1 MLYRVFVAVDIT
13 DSNIK
18 NVILNIQQELSK
30 LGIDAK
36 PVEPENLHITL
47 RFIGEVHE
55 TIVNEI
61 INRLKTVKY
70 GKFKMRLKG
79 LGAFPSI
86 GNPRVV
92 WIGVEEGSKELKE
105 LHEIVEKLVGKFGI
119 KDEKEFTPHLTFAR
133 IKSNR
138 NINLLKKYLTE
149 HQDLDLGYQ
158 EVDSIKLKR
167 SILTPKGPIYSDLLE
182 VKLE

>member
-1 MLYRVFVAVDIT
+1 MAVDIT
-13 DSNIK
+13 DISIK
-18 NVILNIQQELSK
+18 NLILSIQQELLK

-79 LGAFPSI
+79 LGAFPSTN
-86 GNPRVV
+86 NPRVV

-105 LHEIVEKLVGKFGI
+105 LHEIVEKLIGKFGV
-119 KDEKEFTPHLTFAR
+119 KDEREFTPHLTLAR
-133 IKSNR
+133 IKSGR
-138 NINLLKKYLTE
+138 NIDSLKRYIIK

-158 EVDSIKLKR
+158 EVSSIKLKR
-167 SILTPKGPIYSDLLE
+167 STLTPKGPVYNDLLE